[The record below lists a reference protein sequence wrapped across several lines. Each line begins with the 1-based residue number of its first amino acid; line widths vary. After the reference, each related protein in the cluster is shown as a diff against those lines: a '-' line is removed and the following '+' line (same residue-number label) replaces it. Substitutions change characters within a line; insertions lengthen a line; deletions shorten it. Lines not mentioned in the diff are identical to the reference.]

1 MSGTGPC
8 LFEACLLTRQTRE
21 DCYHLGLA
29 LPNLSSKEDFERNI
43 AALGAISDIFRP
55 FAETRQPRTSVLVK
69 GARALGEKRVAVG
82 VEKGRE
88 RDEAVG
94 QSFQGGATA
103 IVEKFEGLLSQP
115 FN

>member
-1 MSGTGPC
+1 MSGTAPY

-21 DCYHLGLA
+21 DCYHLSSA
-29 LPNLSSKEDFERNI
+29 LPDLSFKKDFERNVTT
-43 AALGAISDIFRP
+43 LGAISDIFRP

-82 VEKGRE
+82 AEKGKE
-88 RDEAVG
+88 RDEAVA
-94 QSFQGGATA
+94 QSYQGGATA
-103 IVEKFEGLLSQP
+103 IVEKFEGLLSHP